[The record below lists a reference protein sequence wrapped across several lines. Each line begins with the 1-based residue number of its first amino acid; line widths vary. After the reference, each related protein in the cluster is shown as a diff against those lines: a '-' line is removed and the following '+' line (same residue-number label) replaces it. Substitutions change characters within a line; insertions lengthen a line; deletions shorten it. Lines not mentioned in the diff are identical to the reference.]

1 MRYQQQEFIDSYSYT
16 NYNVSVEEIGKI
28 KEVSINE
35 LPEFL
40 DVNGVQV
47 RVYQVGSFV
56 PPQAIY
62 DADGG
67 DCDWVKKDGWFVHSP
82 TGLKVRE
89 EKNQSPEFQK
99 SHGTRTTKLIAKIPY
114 VKNQY

>member
-28 KEVSINE
+28 KEVFINE
-35 LPEFL
+35 LPEFI
-40 DVNGVQV
+40 DVNGEMV
-47 RVYQVGSFV
+47 RVYQIGGFV
-56 PPQAIY
+56 PPKAIY
-62 DADGG
+62 EAEGG
-67 DCDWVKKDGWFVHSP
+67 NCDWIKSNEWFIHSP

-99 SHGTRTTKLIAKIPY
+99 THGTRITKLIAKIPY
-114 VKNQY
+114 VK